1 MLSQTTKE
9 FSSFQLHHS
18 HILKMKAFKM
28 NVMNVRGQL
37 IYNFAVIASPV
48 FQVGIFFK
56 RKKKYCK
63 VKGLLLAKTKQKL
76 REKTFPSGD

>member
-56 RKKKYCK
+56 RKKKILQGERTSLGK
-63 VKGLLLAKTKQKL
+63 NKTK
-76 REKTFPSGD
+76 T